1 MNILKKVVHCVAVNI
16 PGNNLLLNLVYIE
29 FLYVFGHPCS
39 FLINK
44 FDRHFFPA
52 FLTTRYSNFDRCS
65 N

>member
-1 MNILKKVVHCVAVNI
+1 MNILKKVVHCVAINI
-16 PGNNLLLNLVYIE
+16 PGKTLQLNLLYIE
-29 FLYVFGHPCS
+29 FLYVFNHPRS

-52 FLTTRYSNFDRCS
+52 FLATRYSRFDRHS